1 VWPRELGGGHRDRDL
16 RARAQRARRARRGDL
31 RGAAGARGAAH
42 ARGRDGG
49 RVHAP
54 LERRPARGDAAP
66 VARFK
71 TSDELTAAF
80 QGYVDADAPEA
91 YVLYRELDFFEQ
103 MAALERVGAFDLG
116 LIKLLLGRTL
126 IDRWELWQPAVESV
140 HGAGVYPNLEALVDR
155 LRREL

>member
-1 VWPRELGGGHRDRDL
+1 MNWEEVTAIGTCVLALSVLGALAAAIFAALQVRE
-16 RARAQRARRARRGDL
+16 ARRTREAEMAAEFMRRWND
-31 RGAAGARGAAH
+31 
-42 ARGRDGG
+42 D
-49 RVHAP
+49 P
-54 LERRPARGDAAP
+54 LVETRRL

-103 MAALERVGAFDLG
+103 MAALERVGAFDIE

-126 IDRWELWQPAVESV
+126 VDRWELWQPAVETV

>member
-1 VWPRELGGGHRDRDL
+1 MIGGYGSPEAL
-16 RARAQRARRARRGDL
+16 SVAFRGFIESNS
-31 RGAAGARGAAH
+31 
-42 ARGRDGG
+42 
-49 RVHAP
+49 V
-54 LERRPARGDAAP
+54 
-66 VARFK
+66 
-71 TSDELTAAF
+71 
-80 QGYVDADAPEA
+80 QA

-103 MAALERVGAFDLG
+103 MAALERVGAFDLE